1 MALRNIRDDRDPVLR
16 KKSKEIREI
25 TARIRTLAGD
35 MLDTM
40 YNANGVGL
48 AAPQVGILK
57 RIVIVDVSTEE
68 EGRNPHILVNPVIT
82 KTEGLCN
89 GTEGCLS
96 IPGVFGYVDRPEK
109 ITVEYLDLDGE
120 KQSLEAEGY
129 FARAIC
135 HEVDHLDGIL
145 FIDKPEYREFSE
157 DDEDQDVEEP
167 ELEK

>member
-16 KKSKEIREI
+16 KISKEIKEI
-25 TARIRTLAGD
+25 TPRIRTLASD

-40 YNANGVGL
+40 YHANGVGL

-57 RIVIVDVSTEE
+57 RIVVVDIGLEPEE
-68 EGRNPHILVNPVIT
+68 KDPHVFINPAIT
-82 KTEGLCN
+82 ATQGSCH

-96 IPGVFGYVDRPEK
+96 VPGVFGYVDRPEK
-109 ITVEYLDLDGE
+109 ITLEYRDLDGNAR
-120 KQSLEAEGY
+120 SLEAEGY

-145 FIDKPEYREFSE
+145 FIDKPDFVVYT
-157 DDEDQDVEEP
+157 EP
-167 ELEK
+167 EDSDTEKQDGDNE